1 MKRIVIKCGG
11 SVMDQLSPAFFES
24 LHHLKKSGYQ
34 LIFVHGGGPEIN
46 KMLQIHKVESQFIN
60 GLRKTTPETMEIVEM
75 VLSGV
80 ANRKLATLLDRN
92 SFQAVGLNGSDH
104 GFLQADFIDEA
115 KLGLVGEITKVKA
128 ELLEVI
134 LNKGYIP
141 VVTPI
146 ATTKDGKKLN
156 INADFAAASVAKAI
170 AAEMCIFVTD
180 VPGVL
185 INKQLVEHLD
195 TEEIK
200 QYIDS
205 GEISGGMIPKVNSA
219 VAVLDQGLASV
230 MIASGKK
237 TFFNGEEWTGT
248 QMTKKQV
255 EVVQ

>member
-24 LHHLKKSGYQ
+24 LHHLQKNGYQ

-60 GLRKTTPETMEIVEM
+60 GLRKTTPETMKIVEM

-80 ANRKLATLLDRN
+80 ANRKLATLLDSN
-92 SFQAVGLNGSDH
+92 GFEAVGLNGSDH
-104 GFLQADFIDEA
+104 GFLQADFINEA
-115 KLGLVGEITKVKA
+115 ELGLVGEITKVKA

-146 ATTKDGKKLN
+146 ATTEDGKKLN

-170 AAEMCIFVTD
+170 EAEMCIFVTD
-180 VPGVL
+180 VEGVL

-200 QYIDS
+200 QHIDS

-219 VAVLDQGLASV
+219 VAVLEQGLASV
-230 MIASGKK
+230 MIASGKHN
-237 TFFNGEEWTGT
+237 FFNGEAWTGT
-248 QMTKKQV
+248 KMTKKQV